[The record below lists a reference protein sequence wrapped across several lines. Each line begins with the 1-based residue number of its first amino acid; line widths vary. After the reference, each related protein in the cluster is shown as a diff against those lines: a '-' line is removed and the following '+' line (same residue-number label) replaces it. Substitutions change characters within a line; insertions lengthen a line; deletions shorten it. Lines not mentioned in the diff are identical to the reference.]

1 MFSPIEYKS
10 PFIQILNVHDTYWI
24 MVSNVRGES
33 HVDNVVYIYDSKRSS
48 KVDFTIKQLIRSFMR
63 PVVDILHLYSV
74 GVDLQHRYPGNY

>member
-1 MFSPIEYKS
+1 M
-10 PFIQILNVHDTYWI
+10 HDTHWI

-33 HVDNVVYIYDSKRSS
+33 HVDDVVYMVYDSKRSS

-74 GVDLQHRYPGNY
+74 GVDLQH